1 MDESII
7 KKTYRFLS
15 NLIKCLYG
23 LLVGVFLI
31 GLWVM
36 FICWFL
42 WLLYSFFFNYEKELA
57 SALEK
62 PAKRKDVFVIAFV
75 IPLGLF
81 MWWGVYEKYN
91 FTYCFTKIKE
101 SSSYIFGGK
110 LALPASRGGPPIKGN
125 DD

>member
-36 FICWFL
+36 SICWFL
-42 WLLYSFFFNYEKELA
+42 WLLYSLVFAYEKELA
-57 SALEK
+57 HALEK
-62 PAKRKDVFVIAFV
+62 PATKKDVFVIAFLF
-75 IPLGLF
+75 PLGLF
-81 MWWGVYEKYN
+81 WWWLVYDKYN

-101 SSSYIFGGK
+101 FSSYIFGGK
-110 LALPASRGGPPIKGN
+110 LALPVSRGGPPIKGN
-125 DD
+125 YD

>member
-23 LLVGVFLI
+23 LLEGVFFI
-31 GLWVM
+31 SLWV
-36 FICWFL
+36 FSIFWFL
-42 WLLYSFFFNYEKELA
+42 WLLYAMMFAYEKELA
-57 SALEK
+57 SALER
-62 PAKRKDVFVIAFV
+62 PATKRDVFQIAFL

-81 MWWGVYEKYN
+81 MWWGIYKDNN
-91 FTYCFTKIKE
+91 FTHCFSKIKE
-101 SSSYIFGGK
+101 FSSHIFGGK
-110 LALPASRGGPPIKGN
+110 LALPASKGGPPIEGN

>member
-23 LLVGVFLI
+23 LLVGVFFI

-62 PAKRKDVFVIAFV
+62 PAKRKDVFGIAFG

-101 SSSYIFGGK
+101 FSSYIFGGK